1 MVVRKS
7 KNLDRLLRLVPILL
21 ASAVIVY
28 VVPYRELVQALAQ
41 VSLVDVLWLGLIS
54 AGLIGVSALKW
65 RAFLRQMG
73 I

>member
-41 VSLVDVLWLGLIS
+41 VSLVDVLWLGLI
-54 AGLIGVSALKW
+54 
-65 RAFLRQMG
+65 
-73 I
+73 